1 MLQDVPRGGL
11 RAQETERAADKLTTM
26 QNITPV
32 WLLIAP
38 CGVALATLLA
48 CRWWYGRQRQR
59 LEHRYAKLQSD
70 RDALQ
75 GQVRQAR
82 QQVAQLQTDLAAAR
96 AAAAQPVNVRTAM
109 PRPAE
114 PPRPPVTVRPE
125 IASGLVFEA
134 PQLASHGFA
143 DTQPFDPDA
152 VAGFAHTRQ

>member
-1 MLQDVPRGGL
+1 MLPIVQPAARS
-11 RAQETERAADKLTTM
+11 AQEPAPAADKLTTM

-38 CGVALATLLA
+38 CGVLAMLLA
-48 CRWWYGRQRQR
+48 CRWWYGRQRRR

-96 AAAAQPVNVRTAM
+96 AAAAPSANGKTAT
-109 PRPAE
+109 PRPTE
-114 PPRPPVTVRPE
+114 PSRPPVTVRPE
-125 IASGLVFEA
+125 IASGLVFDP

-152 VAGFAHTRQ
+152 VAGFARTRQ